1 MLSSATAPTL
11 THIHWVDINAVT
23 VHSCTA
29 APGLLEPNHL
39 ATLHIRTEAERM
51 WRRGDMVK
59 FHCTA
64 HDHNNSMSYIPAEL
78 YKRGV
83 GE

>member
-1 MLSSATAPTL
+1 M
-11 THIHWVDINAVT
+11 THTPGVDINVAT
-23 VHSCTA
+23 VHSCSA

-39 ATLHIRTEAERM
+39 DTLHIRTEAERI

-59 FHCTA
+59 FHSAA
-64 HDHNNSMSYIPAEL
+64 HDHNNSMSCIPAEL